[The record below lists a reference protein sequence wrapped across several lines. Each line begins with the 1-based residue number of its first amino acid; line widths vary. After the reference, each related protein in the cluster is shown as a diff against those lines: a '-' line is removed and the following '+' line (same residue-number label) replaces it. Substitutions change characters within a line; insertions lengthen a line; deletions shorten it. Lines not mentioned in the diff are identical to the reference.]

1 MKRTHFLPALLLVLG
16 SAIGLAQTTQPPTAV
31 PKGMLTTA
39 EGKKIEFLNLTTS
52 PDQYSFKN
60 VEVGKYQSL
69 PADQV
74 LRIQQ
79 QTGTEAGK
87 WALYFGVSG
96 LIGSTLGVL
105 SAKSDAEYL
114 GGEVDNSK
122 LVPIVVGLTAAS
134 TLIGLAIGSGKKK
147 YHTVYDAPAKD
158 NVSSPYAPL
167 QIRIASPAPRS
178 IGIGLS
184 LHLNYIGR

>member
-1 MKRTHFLPALLLVLG
+1 MKRTHILPALLLILG
-16 SAIGLAQTTQPPTAV
+16 STIGHAQTTLPPAAV

-39 EGKKIEFLNLTTS
+39 EGKKIEFLNLTTG
-52 PDQYSFKN
+52 PEQYSFKN

-105 SAKSDAEYL
+105 SAKSDADII
-114 GGEVDNSK
+114 GREVDNSK
-122 LVPIVVGLTAAS
+122 LVPIVIGLTAAS

-147 YHTVYDAPAKD
+147 YHTVYDAPSKD
-158 NVSSPYAPL
+158 TTSSPFAPFR
-167 QIRIASPAPRS
+167 IRIASPAPRS
-178 IGIGLS
+178 IGIGISYHLS
-184 LHLNYIGR
+184 HTSR